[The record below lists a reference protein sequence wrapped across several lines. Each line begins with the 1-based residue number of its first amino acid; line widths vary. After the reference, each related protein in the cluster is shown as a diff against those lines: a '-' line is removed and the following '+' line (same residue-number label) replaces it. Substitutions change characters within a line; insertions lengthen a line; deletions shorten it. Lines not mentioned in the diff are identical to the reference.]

1 MSRTLLPT
9 GLACVL
15 ACLHG
20 GARAEVTLGVVSD
33 YRYRGVSLTDGDPAL
48 QAGLAWD
55 RDDGWY
61 AGLFA
66 ANTRI
71 GSERGLQTV
80 SYLGRAWRLDSGRS
94 WEAGAQYIALVGHR
108 GGEYRELYL
117 GLASDRWN
125 ARLYHQP
132 RLFGDAGPSAY
143 AELNA
148 HLPLGSRWMLLG
160 HLGATWRGDDPG
172 KYVDRIYYDGR
183 FGVGVTAGA
192 FNLHVQRVLTKRS
205 GGYLAGGLYPE
216 AGDAGWVFGATWT
229 W

>member
-1 MSRTLLPT
+1 MSRTLLPI

-33 YRYRGVSLTDGDPAL
+33 YRYRGVSLTDGVPAL

-61 AGLFA
+61 AGVFA

-80 SYLGRAWRLDSGRS
+80 SYLGHAWRLKSGRS
-94 WEAGAQYIALVGHR
+94 WEAGVQYIALVGHR

-125 ARLYHQP
+125 VRLYHQP

-143 AELNA
+143 AEANA
-148 HLPLGSRWMLLG
+148 SLPLGGRWMVLG
-160 HLGATWRGDDPG
+160 HVGAACRDDPG
-172 KYVDRIYYDGR
+172 RYGDPFRYDGR
-183 FGVGVTAGA
+183 VGVGVAVGA
-192 FNLHVQRVLTKRS
+192 VNLHLQRVLTRR
-205 GGYLAGGLYPE
+205 GEGYSAYGLDPD
-216 AGDAGWVFGATWT
+216 AADAGWVFGATWT